1 MCCRFNL
8 QKKLRMVM
16 NEKLI
21 VYVDLDNTLADFQ
34 SGVRT
39 FPEEVRAQYGVD
51 ANGKDHTDEIPGLF
65 ARMGEMPGA
74 KEAFAWLAAHFDVY
88 ILSTAPW
95 NNPSAWS
102 DKLLWVKEHLGEA
115 AHKRLILSHRKD
127 LLKGDYLID
136 DGDRADIL
144 NFEGR
149 HIRIGTE
156 PFKDWAAV
164 IAYFKQNVV
173 GD

>member
-1 MCCRFNL
+1 M
-8 QKKLRMVM
+8 
-16 NEKLI
+16 
-21 VYVDLDNTLADFQ
+21 
-34 SGVRT
+34 
-39 FPEEVRAQYGVD
+39 
-51 ANGKDHTDEIPGLF
+51 
-65 ARMGEMPGA
+65 
-74 KEAFAWLAAHFDVY
+74 
-88 ILSTAPW
+88 
-95 NNPSAWS
+95 
-102 DKLLWVKEHLGEA
+102 KEHLGEA

-156 PFKDWAAV
+156 PFKDWTAV